1 MQQESLSLQHLT
13 RRIADTPQDFLRPP
27 RLEGAASSG
36 ALVVAALVHDV
47 LVMHGADGSEFVA
60 DAFRY
65 AAGAENLASIT
76 ALLCWLLADPELIA
90 TRTCTIAALQQQL
103 QQVPQELAPYC
114 SARALVEDADRREE
128 LARLTL
134 ARLGLRPAGETLAQA
149 QDRLSTISSAE
160 RARVIAASRAAEQ
173 RAREVRE
180 ALARKAA
187 EESADKWGRE

>member
-13 RRIADTPQDFLRPP
+13 RRVADTPQDFLLPP
-27 RLEGAASSG
+27 RIAGKANVG
-36 ALVVAALVHDV
+36 ALAVDALVHDLLV
-47 LVMHGADGSEFVA
+47 LHGAVSGEFLAANFVYGS
-60 DAFRY
+60 
-65 AAGAENLASIT
+65 GAENLASIT

-90 TRTCTIAALQQQL
+90 ARATPVATLQAQL

-114 SARALVEDADRREE
+114 TARSLIEDGDRREE
-128 LARLTL
+128 LVRLTL
-134 ARLGLRPAGETLAQA
+134 ARLGLRPAGETVAQA

-173 RAREVRE
+173 RARDVRE